1 MIISKIWFEKDRI
14 YGLSDNGQVAW
25 QSLLW
30 YQNLRK
36 ATDEQRKNYE
46 IDEEGIHW
54 YDLDEDISFESFDY
68 EDREPQGIAKVF
80 LSHPELNVSAVARR
94 LSISQSLMAQ
104 YISGNKKP
112 SKEREMLILNE
123 ISKIGK
129 ELIEISE
136 KGIGYSYRLRPL
148 SGYLSDSNGQPSA
161 SDALS
166 KTDFVSGYDNK

>member
-1 MIISKIWFEKDRI
+1 MIISKIWFENDRI
-14 YGLSDNGQVAW
+14 YGLSDSGQVAW

-30 YQNLRK
+30 YQHLRK
-36 ATDEQRKNYE
+36 ATDEQRMNYE

-112 SKEREMLILNE
+112 SKERETLILNE
-123 ISKIGK
+123 IAKIGR
-129 ELIEISE
+129 ELIDISE
-136 KGIGYSYRLRPL
+136 KTTRPP
-148 SGYLSDSNGQPSA
+148 GG
-161 SDALS
+161 
-166 KTDFVSGYDNK
+166 